1 MSATDM
7 IKITS
12 SVAMTWDI
20 PRKLIPTRRDLV
32 VYAELHETSNGS
44 PGGGRKF
51 MSATD
56 MIKITSSAAMTWDVP
71 RKSIPTRRDLVVYA
85 ELYEHGFEKLVSC
98 FL

>member
-1 MSATDM
+1 
-7 IKITS
+7 
-12 SVAMTWDI
+12 MTWDI
-20 PRKLIPTRRDLV
+20 PRKSIPTRR
-32 VYAELHETSNGS
+32 ELHETSNGS